1 MIFVKQNLFLY
12 FRKLCV
18 CVVVD
23 FADTTMTNDYADIE
37 GQFLKPLSD
46 FKDTVSKKSTWVGL
60 LIQFWKVYNEGLPN
74 DKITSVRSHWHTIF
88 EFCNQIFSLKR
99 KSSQNHFIV
108 LVRGLSKAFWVKK
121 IEVEKNLLMQS

>member
-60 LIQFWKVYNEGLPN
+60 LIQF
-74 DKITSVRSHWHTIF
+74 
-88 EFCNQIFSLKR
+88 
-99 KSSQNHFIV
+99 
-108 LVRGLSKAFWVKK
+108 
-121 IEVEKNLLMQS
+121 